1 MKPLFS
7 TLILIFSCYL
17 MTGCLSIQT
26 NYSVGGDF
34 RTLSSGESLTLDK
47 DALERISASIETEAE
62 LSRSIELHKQF
73 ISENPH
79 ERIILDSL
87 ANQIILQ
94 AAAYTQSRTEKKKL
108 FGEVMAICAESMRT
122 QVGFRNRLDSGE
134 TLWEAV
140 DALEAENMDAMLFW
154 VTALL
159 YTFKEGMV
167 QPQQIINSPWIKR
180 ALVVLEHMES
190 IDREW
195 NGGAILFSKSL
206 VYHAIPES
214 IGGNQLLAKQLV
226 DEANAI
232 SGDWMLSKWGR
243 AKYFDSR
250 NGDVEAMKSDLE
262 AVILLN
268 DVQGGEARYWRKYF
282 VEDAKDLLSDLE
294 RKSD

>member
-1 MKPLFS
+1 MKSLFPAH
-7 TLILIFSCYL
+7 ILIFSCFM
-17 MTGCLSIQT
+17 MTGCLSIET
-26 NYSVGGDF
+26 NYSVSDGF
-34 RTLSSGESLTLDK
+34 RSMVSKDSLTLDE
-47 DALERISASIETEAE
+47 DALEQISASIETEAA
-62 LSRSIELHKQF
+62 LLRSIDLHKQF
-73 ISENPH
+73 ILQNPH
-79 ERIILDSL
+79 ARIILDSL

-94 AAAYTQSRTEKKKL
+94 SAAYTQSRTKKKKL
-108 FGEVMAICAESMRT
+108 FGEAMAICAESMRT
-122 QVGFRNRLDSGE
+122 QVAFRNRLDSGE
-134 TLWEAV
+134 KLWEAV

-214 IGGNQLLAKQLV
+214 IGGDPVLARQLV

-250 NGDVEAMKSDLE
+250 NGDVEAMKSDLN
-262 AVILLN
+262 AVVLLQ
-268 DVQGGEARYWRKYF
+268 DVQGGEAHYWRKYF
-282 VEDAKDLLSDLE
+282 VEDAKALLSKFDVT
-294 RKSD
+294 SD